1 MDDLISKIS
10 FFSDKAIFETISDSN
25 SGAILK
31 KVKDKNDTYFL
42 KIVQNNSVDINRIQK
57 IIEIYDKY
65 DINTIKLL
73 DYGYIDN
80 KVYLIY
86 NFIDGFALNTVY
98 DKYDVNDYSNMGFN
112 IGSSYKKINSK
123 HEFDND
129 FVNNYDLN
137 TLVNECINSFK
148 NVYNGKLSYI
158 KNIINEKRMTNII
171 NRMKELTSSF
181 NNEKKAY
188 IHADMH
194 PKNIRIDNNQNLYII
209 DIESFC
215 IDYFV
220 MNVRWSI
227 IAAFRNK
234 ENNEFFKGFINGYY
248 DNNIPDSF
256 NKQLI
261 FITILNFLEHTIEFS
276 KTKEKEF
283 IVDYTSK
290 INLLFNSVDLFSDNN
305 ILDNTTIFNK

>member
-1 MDDLISKIS
+1 
-10 FFSDKAIFETISDSN
+10 
-25 SGAILK
+25 
-31 KVKDKNDTYFL
+31 
-42 KIVQNNSVDINRIQK
+42 
-57 IIEIYDKY
+57 
-65 DINTIKLL
+65 
-73 DYGYIDN
+73 
-80 KVYLIY
+80 
-86 NFIDGFALNTVY
+86 
-98 DKYDVNDYSNMGFN
+98 
-112 IGSSYKKINSK
+112 
-123 HEFDND
+123 
-129 FVNNYDLN
+129 
-137 TLVNECINSFK
+137 
-148 NVYNGKLSYI
+148 
-158 KNIINEKRMTNII
+158 
-171 NRMKELTSSF
+171 
-181 NNEKKAY
+181 
-188 IHADMH
+188 
-194 PKNIRIDNNQNLYII
+194 
-209 DIESFC
+209 
-215 IDYFV
+215 

>member
-31 KVKDKNDTYFL
+31 KVKDKNNTYFL
-42 KIVQNNSVDINRIQK
+42 KIVQNNSVDINKIQK

-194 PKNIRIDNNQNLYII
+194 PKNIMIDNNQNLYII

-290 INLLFNSVDLFSDNN
+290 INILFNSVDLFSDNN

>member
-31 KVKDKNDTYFL
+31 KVKDKNNTYFL
-42 KIVQNNSVDINRIQK
+42 KIVQNNSVDINKIQK

-194 PKNIRIDNNQNLYII
+194 PKNIMIDNNQNLYII